1 MLPSTDHARQ
11 APPSLSATTA
21 TTTSQT
27 TDVRPPTPVK
37 KASGLTFAVA
47 TVCARPKALGP
58 ERSVGALEDDDDED
72 DDDDDEGQGASDEEE
87 EDNDEGDNDGD
98 DDDDDDEAEDDEDD
112 EEESEGEGKGLDVL
126 AEEEDDDEQG
136 YEEDDEG
143 EGSDGYNVGERDG
156 ERYRFR
162 RTDLFGH
169 DSDDDDS
176 TGGASD
182 SDQAFDE
189 TASIR
194 TKTSGRGS
202 IFSNFSGLAPLDG
215 GAFGEGEEGED
226 MSSTYRPGSLQHRRS
241 SSLRNRGSW
250 HRHSPSLPPIQA
262 ADPADLLA
270 LEAQTPTQ
278 STSSP
283 APAPPPRRRPLFS
296 FIRGRRGGAAPRS
309 PHHAPRLLSNGVAA
323 FSPGLPRMQEGLAHP
338 PPEPEPEPICRDDFL
353 PTHLKSERGKEKQRE
368 AELRELMS
376 STDGGGGGAPSGVG
390 RNGKCSRHR
399 SPPPSSSGR
408 DRSQD
413 ASRIKSR
420 TKRGTKPAKYTAL
433 DDLSGTLRPKPS
445 LQLHASDSGIRTTP
459 PVTRK
464 TTRRR
469 SDNHGTLRPRL
480 TGHTAATAVFLSE
493 ADVLAP
499 PIVRIRSRPIPTP
512 RPRSWDGDDG
522 GFV

>member
-1 MLPSTDHARQ
+1 
-11 APPSLSATTA
+11 
-21 TTTSQT
+21 
-27 TDVRPPTPVK
+27 
-37 KASGLTFAVA
+37 
-47 TVCARPKALGP
+47 
-58 ERSVGALEDDDDED
+58 
-72 DDDDDEGQGASDEEE
+72 
-87 EDNDEGDNDGD
+87 
-98 DDDDDDEAEDDEDD
+98 
-112 EEESEGEGKGLDVL
+112 
-126 AEEEDDDEQG
+126 
-136 YEEDDEG
+136 
-143 EGSDGYNVGERDG
+143 
-156 ERYRFR
+156 
-162 RTDLFGH
+162 
-169 DSDDDDS
+169 
-176 TGGASD
+176 
-182 SDQAFDE
+182 
-189 TASIR
+189 
-194 TKTSGRGS
+194 
-202 IFSNFSGLAPLDG
+202 
-215 GAFGEGEEGED
+215 
-226 MSSTYRPGSLQHRRS
+226 
-241 SSLRNRGSW
+241 
-250 HRHSPSLPPIQA
+250 
-262 ADPADLLA
+262 
-270 LEAQTPTQ
+270 
-278 STSSP
+278 
-283 APAPPPRRRPLFS
+283 
-296 FIRGRRGGAAPRS
+296 
-309 PHHAPRLLSNGVAA
+309 
-323 FSPGLPRMQEGLAHP
+323 MQEGLAHP